1 MSFKKDETAKLIMK
15 LDVKL
20 DSEDK
25 EKEGKP
31 LLKAVMRRWL
41 PAGEALLQ
49 MITIHLPSPV
59 TAQKYRCELLYEGP
73 GDDEAAMGRF
83 DILTTPLHP
92 DIKGFDH
99 FVPENADLNCRLYL
113 SFITLLDYY
122 YLFCPLR
129 Y

>member
-1 MSFKKDETAKLIMK
+1 MNFKKDETAKLIEK

-73 GDDEAAMGRF
+73 GDDEAAMGQWNIF
-83 DILTTPLHP
+83 TAAQT
-92 DIKGFDH
+92 F
-99 FVPENADLNCRLYL
+99 
-113 SFITLLDYY
+113 TLWRRHHLDDVVSKKNNEPM
-122 YLFCPLR
+122 C
-129 Y
+129 